1 MGSTNQDDSEQYLAL
16 SALQH
21 FAYCPRQFALIH
33 TEQAWEDNDF
43 TAHGNVLHAKVDSGL
58 PEQRGNVRSE
68 RAVQLLSHA
77 HKLTGKM
84 DLLEIESLPD
94 GSKIFF
100 PVEYKRGKPKIHD
113 WDRIQVCAQALCLEE
128 MRGIVINE
136 AAIWYWEV
144 RRREPVSI
152 DAQLRMITQET
163 IIATHQLLAARKT
176 PAPTPDTK
184 RCKACSLVE
193 ICQPERYRH
202 DRSAAYVRAMFNPV
216 SLDSI
221 TSDS

>member
-1 MGSTNQDDSEQYLAL
+1 MQLSDQEPSERYLAL

-33 TEQAWEDNDF
+33 TEQVWADNRF
-43 TAHGNVLHAKVDSGL
+43 TAQGNLLHTKVDSGL
-58 PEQRGNVRSE
+58 PEQRGYTRSE

-84 DLLEIESLPD
+84 DLLEIESLAD
-94 GSKIFF
+94 GSKKFF
-100 PVEYKRGKPKIHD
+100 PVEYKRGKPKVHD

-128 MRGIVINE
+128 MRGIEIND

-152 DAQLRMITQET
+152 DAQLRKITIET
-163 IIATHQLLAARKT
+163 ISATHELLAARST
-176 PAPTPDTK
+176 PAPTTDIK

-193 ICQPERYRH
+193 ICQPELYRQ
-202 DRSAAYVRAMFNPV
+202 DRSAAYVRAMFESN
-216 SLDSI
+216 
-221 TSDS
+221 

>member
-1 MGSTNQDDSEQYLAL
+1 MQLSDQEPLERYLAL

-33 TEQAWEDNDF
+33 TEQVWADNRF
-43 TAHGNVLHAKVDSGL
+43 TAQGNLLHTKVDSGL
-58 PEQRGNVRSE
+58 PEQRGNTRSE

-84 DLLEIESLPD
+84 DLLEIESLAD
-94 GSKIFF
+94 GRKKFF
-100 PVEYKRGKPKIHD
+100 PVEYKRGKPKVHD

-128 MRGIVINE
+128 MRGIEIND

-152 DAQLRMITQET
+152 DAQLRKITIET
-163 IIATHQLLAARKT
+163 ISATHELLAARNT
-176 PAPTPDTK
+176 PAPTTDIK

-193 ICQPERYRH
+193 ICQPELYRH
-202 DRSAAYVRAMFNPV
+202 DRSAAYVRAMFESN
-216 SLDSI
+216 
-221 TSDS
+221 